1 MDFNSSAEQF
11 KALADPGRLK
21 VLRRLAAPP
30 TKGCAQPGSVCA
42 SGLEGA
48 G

>member
-1 MDFNSSAEQF
+1 MDFNTSAEQF
-11 KALADPGRLK
+11 KALAASSRLK